1 MAKSKSLHRMKFKSK
16 QKIFLSIFRPSQLKS
31 FLRKQLTI
39 IKLKLYIVLGLWFTN
54 SQDHFPLLQQCLIF
68 PTEIITARIAIIF

>member
-1 MAKSKSLHRMKFKSK
+1 MAKSKSLHIMKFKSK

-68 PTEIITARIAIIF
+68 LTEIITARIAIIF

>member
-68 PTEIITARIAIIF
+68 LTEIITARIAIIF